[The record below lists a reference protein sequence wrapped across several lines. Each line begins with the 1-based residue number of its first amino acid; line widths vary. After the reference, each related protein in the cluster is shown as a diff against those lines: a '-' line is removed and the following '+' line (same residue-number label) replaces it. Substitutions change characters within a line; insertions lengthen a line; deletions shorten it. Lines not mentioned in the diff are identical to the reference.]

1 MALRPILGCLS
12 AAALTLCVPSACKDS
27 DTKVT
32 ITSST
37 PAELDKGCERIGKS
51 CADQEKHV
59 MKVTDACKKAVK
71 DDSKKGC
78 PDKVLAVYDCYDKEL
93 CGGGDKVWALD
104 DLRVLAERHN
114 KCAAERA
121 AAKDCLTK

>member
-1 MALRPILGCLS
+1 MAVRPALGCLL
-12 AAALTLCVPSACKDS
+12 AAALALSACKDG
-27 DTKVT
+27 DNKVA
-32 ITSST
+32 ITPST
-37 PAELDKGCERIGKS
+37 PAELEKACERIGKS
-51 CADQEKHV
+51 CADQDKYV
-59 MKVTDACKKAVK
+59 AKVTDACKKVVK

-78 PDKVLAVYDCYDKEL
+78 PDKLIAVYDCYDREL